1 MSNESKYQSKYLEEH
16 VYRTYTNDV
25 AISFLYV
32 FINVKFIII
41 NVKSSLAQLAE
52 RKTVNLEATG
62 SIPVGRDLST
72 FCSGDLETGQCSL

>member
-25 AISFLYV
+25 AIWIVCIFLYL
-32 FINVKFIII
+32 KFT
-41 NVKSSLAQLAE
+41 NKYVKSSLAQLAE

-62 SIPVGRDLST
+62 SIPVGRD
-72 FCSGDLETGQCSL
+72 

>member
-1 MSNESKYQSKYLEEH
+1 MSNESKYQSKYLEEY

-32 FINVKFIII
+32 FLYVKFIKA

-62 SIPVGRDLST
+62 SIPVGRDR
-72 FCSGDLETGQCSL
+72 